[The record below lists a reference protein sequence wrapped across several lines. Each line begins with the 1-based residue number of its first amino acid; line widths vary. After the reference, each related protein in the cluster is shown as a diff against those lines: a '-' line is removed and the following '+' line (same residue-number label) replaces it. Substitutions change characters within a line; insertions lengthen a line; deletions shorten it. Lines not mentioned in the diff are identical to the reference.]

1 MLVAKLG
8 QGGHDRGA
16 KIIATAFADIGGY
29 GGGYGDSLRIT
40 SAGPLALR
48 MDGNRLWHASGSWA
62 TTVR

>member
-16 KIIATAFADIGGY
+16 KIIATAFADI
-29 GGGYGDSLRIT
+29 GGYGDSLRIT